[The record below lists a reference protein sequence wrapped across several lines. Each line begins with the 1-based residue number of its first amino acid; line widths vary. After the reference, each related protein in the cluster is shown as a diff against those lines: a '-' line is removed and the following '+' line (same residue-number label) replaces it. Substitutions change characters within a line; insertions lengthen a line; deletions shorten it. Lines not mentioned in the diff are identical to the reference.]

1 MTILIDNF
9 SVGVTEWL
17 QVADL
22 NALSVD
28 VIDHTYNISVSGT
41 YFIHNGQIVSTS
53 HSGISDGYKC
63 YYYPSTI
70 SGEVNLTIHA
80 ENDNS
85 ETKEEDYYLLYG
97 YNVKFDELIDWG
109 PKSTVVITADVK
121 NKAFCPNVVGEASY
135 FETADLRSYDL
146 GASIQAVES
155 VDLNAIIYPQNTIF
169 FYGRTYTV
177 KISGVKDFAGN
188 EMQAFSFNFTI
199 ETK

>member
-9 SVGVTEWL
+9 SVGFEEWL
-17 QVADL
+17 AITDL
-22 NALSVD
+22 ISFAVD
-28 VIDHTYNISVSGT
+28 VIDHTYNITTSGT

-53 HSGISDGYKC
+53 YSGISDGYKF
-63 YYYPSTI
+63 YYYPPTI

-109 PKSTVVITADVK
+109 PKKEVVITADAK
-121 NKAFCPNVVGEASY
+121 NLAFCPNIVGEASY

-146 GASIQAVES
+146 GASINPVGYVNLGAT
-155 VDLNAIIYPQNTIF
+155 IFPQNTFF
-169 FYGRTYTV
+169 FYGRTY
-177 KISGVKDFAGN
+177 KIKIENVKDFSGN
-188 EMQAFSFNFTI
+188 IMPVYEFEFTI
-199 ETK
+199 ENK